1 MNRRIALGFTAGTLG
16 ALVLVGIFYLLQA
29 AGLAGPPGFVG
40 NYRAVF
46 GASPTLEHFLGAVL
60 FAVSGGIWGA
70 IYAAFVKRPTV
81 ANGAAFGFVPTL
93 WLWLV
98 VAPFTGKPFFNGFS
112 APGILLPILFNVVI
126 WGSFVGWYCRRRRR

>member
-1 MNRRIALGFTAGTLG
+1 MKRRIALGFAAGATG
-16 ALVLVGIFYLLQA
+16 AFLLVVIFYLMQTARLS
-29 AGLAGPPGFVG
+29 GPPGFVG

-46 GASPTLEHFLGAVL
+46 GANPNLEHFLGAIL

-81 ANGAAFGFVPTL
+81 ASGAAFGFVPTL

-126 WGSFVGWYCRRRRR
+126 WGSFVGWYCRRRWL

>member
-1 MNRRIALGFTAGTLG
+1 MNRRITLGFTAGATG
-16 ALVLVGIFYLLQA
+16 AFLLVVIFYLMQA
-29 AGLAGPPGFVG
+29 AGLSGAPGFVA

-46 GASPTLEHFLGAVL
+46 GANPNLEHFLGAIL

-112 APGILLPILFNVVI
+112 VPGILLPILFNVVI
-126 WGSFVGWYCRRRRR
+126 WGSFVGWYCRRRWL